1 MRRSLTSPLARTS
14 PDRSSAAWP
23 SSCRCY
29 WDSSICCWWRCCF
42 TSYRSG
48 RRGLGSPRPD
58 RLALAAPAG
67 EAVEQSRGDPW
78 ADEMRDVAA
87 QFADLLDETRGD
99 ELVAV
104 GGHQEHGLDVRVEA
118 GVYAG
123 HLELVF
129 EIGDRAQAAQD
140 DAGTDR
146 LGEMHQQGVERLDLD
161 PLGVTVFEVAHLVAY
176 DLDPLVGRE
185 QRALRVIAGNPDDQ
199 MIHHIQGAPD
209 DVAMA
214 VGDRIEGAGID
225 PDAPFHLSS
234 PSPLLISGSP
244 SSGLSGSSAGSSP
257 PFSSATSGS
266 RATETTRSPSPSL
279 K

>member
-123 HLELVF
+123 HLEFVF

-140 DAGTDR
+140 YAGADR
-146 LGEMHQQGVERLDLD
+146 LGEMHQQGVERPDLD
-161 PLGVTVFEVAHLVAY
+161 PLVVAVFEVAHLVAD

-185 QRALRVIAGNPDDQ
+185 QRALGVIAGDPDDQ

-234 PSPLLISGSP
+234 PSPLLISGS
-244 SSGLSGSSAGSSP
+244 SVSGLSRSATGSSSASSP
-257 PFSSATSGS
+257 FSATPFSSATS
-266 RATETTRSPSPSL
+266 
-279 K
+279 